1 MIDFLKLSIYCSTL
15 IKYLE
20 NHVLLQWVKD
30 ENSINFFD
38 IEVIKTKTIK
48 QYKGIY
54 FCFYTNRIDILF
66 KPHYYFNDNL
76 HNANDFR
83 AIDCINAVLEL
94 KNTFNIDL
102 KLLKVVNIEFGINV
116 LSPIDI
122 KKLITFLLYHEK
134 NEFKTDIGLAFSKK
148 SFRATT
154 TGMINSYKIIK
165 AYAKGLQFPQYTDI
179 NTFRFEVKSK
189 KSKYINQMGI
199 YTANDLLNYV
209 CYLKMTTEIKKEFEN
224 VLLLDCETNYKSLT
238 ANEQVKIN
246 SYLNPLKWFNISQDT
261 YRNRFNKEKT
271 KYYNL
276 VNKAENNLKK
286 QLDKIVFD
294 KLEFLKTG
302 ATSQH
307 NENIKSGA
315 ISPIFKGRICTQND
329 NRNIIKNDDV
339 KKSFCKVTGL
349 DISMQK
355 ETSIL
360 LSHTGLKYYFENNKE
375 IFEQIKIHYLS
386 KVWHDSNFEIQIK
399 EIAHNIRNT
408 NSNQNIKQE
417 RIYKPQQFNMFSYFD
432 L

>member
-1 MIDFLKLSIYCSTL
+1 M
-15 IKYLE
+15 
-20 NHVLLQWVKD
+20 
-30 ENSINFFD
+30 
-38 IEVIKTKTIK
+38 
-48 QYKGIY
+48 
-54 FCFYTNRIDILF
+54 
-66 KPHYYFNDNL
+66 
-76 HNANDFR
+76 
-83 AIDCINAVLEL
+83 
-94 KNTFNIDL
+94 
-102 KLLKVVNIEFGINV
+102 
-116 LSPIDI
+116 SPIDI

>member
-1 MIDFLKLSIYCSTL
+1 MIDFLKLSIYCGSL

-20 NHVLLQWVKD
+20 NHVLLEWVKD
-30 ENSINFFD
+30 ENSINLFD

-54 FCFYTNRIDILF
+54 FCFYSNRIDILF

-83 AIDCINAVLEL
+83 IIDCINTVLEF
-94 KNTFNIDL
+94 KNIFKIDL
-102 KLLKVVNIEFGINV
+102 KLLKVVNIEFGINI

-134 NEFKTDIGLAFSKK
+134 NEFKTDIGLAYSKK
-148 SFRATT
+148 SFRATIN
-154 TGMINSYKIIK
+154 GMVNSYKTIK

-199 YTANDLLNYV
+199 YTANDLLDYE
-209 CYLKMTTEIKKEFEN
+209 CYIKMTTELKKEFDN
-224 VLLLDCETNYKSLT
+224 VLILDCETNFKNLT
-238 ANEQVKIN
+238 PKEQAKIN
-246 SYLNPLKWFNISQDT
+246 NYTNPLIWFSIGQDT

-276 VNKAENNLKK
+276 VNKVENNLKK
-286 QLDKIVFD
+286 QLDKIIFE
-294 KLEFLKTG
+294 KLEFL
-302 ATSQH
+302 
-307 NENIKSGA
+307 KSGA
-315 ISPIFKGRICTQND
+315 ISPIYKGRICTQD
-329 NRNIIKNDDV
+329 NNQNIIKNDEI
-339 KKSFCKVTGL
+339 KKSICKVTGL

-355 ETSIL
+355 DNSIL
-360 LSHTGLKYYFENNKE
+360 LSHTGLKYYFENDKE
-375 IFEQIKIHYLS
+375 IFEQIKRRYLS
-386 KVWHDSNFEIQIK
+386 KVWHDSDFEIQIK

-408 NSNQNIKQE
+408 DSNQRIKQI
-417 RIYKPQQFNMFSYFD
+417 RTYQSHQVNFLIG
-432 L
+432 LGI